1 VPRTDPVLPRLGLG
15 LAVSA
20 LCGVLL
26 AGLALPVVG
35 GAGLLAKQQADEF
48 LALPAELEQP
58 TLATRSR
65 VLAADGSVLATLFLE
80 NRLPATLAEIPE
92 LTRSA
97 LIAMEDSR
105 FYDHDGVDYKG
116 TVRAALKN
124 ATAGGVTQGG
134 STLTQQYV
142 KNVLVELADTR
153 EGQLAAKEVSVDRK
167 MREARYALALERRMS
182 KDQILEAYFNIAYY
196 GNGVYGIKTAASH
209 YLGKRVQ
216 DLTLAEGAMF
226 AGMVKDPNG
235 LDPSDEKAQPAVLA
249 RRSAVLQ
256 RMTDLGMI
264 TPAERAA
271 ADREPIAIDLKRVRP
286 GCENPQ
292 VKAPFFCDYV
302 RRYLEDDTEVGRLLG
317 ATREERQ
324 RRLLGGGL
332 TIRTSLDPK
341 VQAAAQ
347 AAVDG
352 RVPRTDRSRVV
363 AVADVVE
370 PGTGL
375 VKAMAVNRVFGDDER
390 RPEQTKVNFAI
401 GGSSGMQPGSTM
413 KTFVLAQAL
422 RDGLPVGLR
431 LNSPATYCPVAF
443 EYRLADGGCPGN
455 AGDSEAGVFDMVSG
469 THHSVNTYYLQL
481 EERTGLATPPALAEA
496 MGLRQFE
503 GGKPQGDIPRVP
515 SFVLGT
521 AQVSPLDM
529 AAAYATFAARGVH
542 CPPRP
547 VTAILDARG
556 RELPLPP
563 QDCRRVL
570 EQGVADTVTSIL
582 RGVIDGPTRGRTGA
596 AAAIGRPAAGKTGT
610 TNSSRAAWFVGYTP
624 ELSTA
629 VWLGMKEPTPMRD
642 IRIGGRYYRQVYG
655 GSLPA
660 PIWKDVMA
668 ASLAG
673 SPVRGFPGADLAVS
687 RGELVTVPDVRGLPF
702 ETARAQ
708 LTEAGFG
715 VRNGGPVA
723 AAPVPAGSVA
733 SSSPAA
739 GSSVR
744 AGALVTLFV
753 SDGQVPVATPAPQP
767 TSGGGGPQPTTA
779 PTSSP
784 TPVPERT
791 KKARPGG
798 GGG

>member
-1 VPRTDPVLPRLGLG
+1 MDVASTLLPRVGLG
-15 LAVSA
+15 LVVSA
-20 LCGVLL
+20 LTGVLV
-26 AGLALPVVG
+26 AGAALPVVG
-35 GAGLLAKQQADEF
+35 AAGLLAKEQADEF
-48 LALPAELEQP
+48 LALPAALEQP
-58 TLATRSR
+58 TLATRTR

-80 NRLPATLAEIPE
+80 NRLPVTLDEVPE
-92 LTRSA
+92 LTRQA
-97 LIAMEDSR
+97 LIAIEDSR

-124 ATAGGVTQGG
+124 TTAGGVTQGG

-153 EGQLAAKEVSVDRK
+153 EGQLAAKEVSFDRK
-167 MREARYALALERRMS
+167 LREARYALALEKRMS
-182 KDQILEAYFNIAYY
+182 KEQILESYLNIAYY
-196 GNGVYGIKTAASH
+196 GNGVYGIKTAAAH
-209 YLGKRVQ
+209 YFGKRVQ
-216 DLTLAEGAMF
+216 DLTLAQGAMF
-226 AGMVKDPNG
+226 AGMVQNPNK
-235 LDPSDEKAQPAVLA
+235 LDPSDPEARPAVVA
-249 RRSAVLQ
+249 RRAQVLQ
-256 RMTDLGMI
+256 RMADLGII
-264 TPAERAA
+264 TPAEQAA
-271 ADREPIAIDLKRVRP
+271 ASREPIVPKINRVRP

-317 ATREERQ
+317 ANREERQ

-341 VQAAAQ
+341 VQLAAQ
-347 AAVDG
+347 TAVDT
-352 RVPRTDRSRVV
+352 RVPRKDPSRVV

-375 VKAMAVNRVFGDDER
+375 VKAMAVNRVFADDPS
-390 RPEQTKVNFAI
+390 RPEQTKVNYAI
-401 GGSSGMQPGSTM
+401 GGSSGFQPGSTM

-431 LNSPATYCPVAF
+431 LSSPATYCPVEF

-529 AAAYATFAARGVH
+529 AAAYATFAARGIH

-582 RGVIDGPTRGRTGA
+582 RGVIDGSTPGRTGA

-642 IRIGGRYYRQVYG
+642 IRIDGRYYRQVYG

-673 SPVRGFPGADLAVS
+673 APVRGFPGADLAVS
-687 RGELVTVPDVRGLPF
+687 RGELVAVPDVRGLPY

-708 LTEAGFG
+708 LAEAGFG

-739 GSSVR
+739 GTSVR
-744 AGALVTLFV
+744 AGALITLFV
-753 SDGQVPVATPAPQP
+753 SNGQVPAPTPAPQP
-767 TSGGGGPQPTTA
+767 TSGGGPQPTTA
-779 PTSSP
+779 PTTQP
-784 TPVPERT
+784 TPAPERT
-791 KKARPGG
+791 KKSRPGG
-798 GGG
+798 GG